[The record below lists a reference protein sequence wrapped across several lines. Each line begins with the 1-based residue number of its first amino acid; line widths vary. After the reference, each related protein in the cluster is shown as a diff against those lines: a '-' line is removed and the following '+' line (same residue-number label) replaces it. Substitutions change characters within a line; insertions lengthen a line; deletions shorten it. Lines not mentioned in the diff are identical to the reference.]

1 MQHVESAQFW
11 YFLLILK
18 SFVFYF
24 QANPPVM
31 YSYILGEALI
41 LISYKISTIFW
52 LIQIFLHWPLMIY

>member
-31 YSYILGEALI
+31 HSYLSGEAVI
-41 LISYKISTIFW
+41 LIFYKISTIFW
-52 LIQIFLHWPLMIY
+52 RIQIFLHWAL